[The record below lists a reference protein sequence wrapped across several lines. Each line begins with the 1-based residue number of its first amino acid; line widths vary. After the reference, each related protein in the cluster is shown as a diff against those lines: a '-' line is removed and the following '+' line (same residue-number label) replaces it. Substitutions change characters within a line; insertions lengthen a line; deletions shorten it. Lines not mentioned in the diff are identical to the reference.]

1 MNPLDVRELYWR
13 AVAAVGG
20 NNRVVTVIMGE
31 LDTNAPLLFV
41 AVTTTSYAVLAVS
54 PVKLTEL
61 AVIGVGTT
69 VVPFRV

>member
-1 MNPLDVRELYWR
+1 VNPLDVRELYWR

-20 NNRVVTVIMGE
+20 NKRVVTVIMGE